1 MSAND
6 SLQENAETVLVDDAT
21 ATRVFDRAAGD
32 TPSAVTAISAAFAAS
47 KLPNDATIVMLSEA
61 EPVSLPIT
69 VLATPAQLG
78 LATTQPSPRPLSAP
92 VQAAKPGVVLLGVA
106 VPRSVAI
113 VISIILLIELI
124 AVIAGLF
131 HRAGVL

>member
-78 LATTQPSPRPLSAP
+78 LNHLPDRSALPSRPPNQESSCSGSRFLAVSRLSSA
-92 VQAAKPGVVLLGVA
+92 
-106 VPRSVAI
+106 S
-113 VISIILLIELI
+113 S
-124 AVIAGLF
+124 F
-131 HRAGVL
+131 SSSS